1 VLYLNLKKFQI
12 EDLSHPNSDVIF
24 ILESPHTQELKV
36 GYPAAG
42 ETGVN
47 MSKVIFNSEQP
58 LGELIKNRAPLPTQ
72 LSILNCSRIPLQS
85 TCYAGEN
92 LPPKLV
98 EFFRIQT
105 IYDPS
110 VQLQKNQIKDILRSE
125 IGLKALDSFE
135 SRLYASI
142 EISQKAKIVV
152 CGVIAQCFF
161 EEVTKLQGKLRKVTE
176 FAWKEFNFSV
186 FYEYH
191 PSSKSGR
198 WSDSSGMEAL
208 RHYVS

>member
-1 VLYLNLKKFQI
+1 MNLKKFQI
-12 EDLSHPNSDVIF
+12 EDLSHLNSDVIF
-24 ILESPHTQELKV
+24 ILESPHIQELKV

-47 MSKVIFNSEQP
+47 MSKVLFNCEQP
-58 LGELIKNRAPLPTQ
+58 LGELIKNRAILPIQ

-85 TCYAGEN
+85 TCYVGEQ
-92 LPPKLV
+92 LPPRLV
-98 EFFRIQT
+98 DFFRIQS
-105 IYDPS
+105 IYDPA
-110 VQLQKNQIKDILRSE
+110 VQRQKNQIKKILRSK
-125 IGLKALDSFE
+125 IGLSALDSFE
-135 SRLYASI
+135 SRLYANI
-142 EISQKAKIVV
+142 QISKKAKIVV

-161 EEVTKLQGKLRKVTE
+161 EEVTKLQGKLRKATDIT
-176 FAWKEFNFSV
+176 WKEFKFSV

-208 RHYVS
+208 RNYVS